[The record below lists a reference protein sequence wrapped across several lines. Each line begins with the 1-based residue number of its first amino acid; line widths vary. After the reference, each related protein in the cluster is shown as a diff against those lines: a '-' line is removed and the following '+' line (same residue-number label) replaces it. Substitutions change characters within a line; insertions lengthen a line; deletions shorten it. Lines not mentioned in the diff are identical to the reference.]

1 VSIKFICCECQRI
14 SDFPKVR
21 GRCSSCARAYERER
35 SAARRA
41 HKGTTSQRGYGSGW
55 QTLVTLAIQAQPW
68 CTYCHTRGSKG
79 NPLTGDHR
87 IPLSKGGT
95 ARSVADVI
103 VACRSCNSARGN
115 REVVG
120 GGGRVEDVGPQ

>member
-1 VSIKFICCECQRI
+1 MTK
-14 SDFPKVR
+14 
-21 GRCSSCARAYERER
+21 GRCSPCYREYERER

-41 HKGTTSQRGYGSGW
+41 HKGTTSQRGYGPEW

-68 CTYCHTRGSKG
+68 CTYCHSRGTPG

-87 IPLSKGGT
+87 VPLSKGGT
-95 ARSVADVI
+95 AKSAADVI

-120 GGGRVEDVGPQ
+120 GGGRVEDVGPP

>member
-14 SDFPKVR
+14 SEFPKVR
-21 GRCSSCARAYERER
+21 GRCSSCAPEHERRR
-35 SAARRA
+35 SRARRA
-41 HKGTTSQRGYGSGW
+41 RKGSTSQRGYGSGW

-68 CTYCHTRGSKG
+68 CMYCHTRGSQG

-87 IPLSKGGT
+87 IPVSKGGT